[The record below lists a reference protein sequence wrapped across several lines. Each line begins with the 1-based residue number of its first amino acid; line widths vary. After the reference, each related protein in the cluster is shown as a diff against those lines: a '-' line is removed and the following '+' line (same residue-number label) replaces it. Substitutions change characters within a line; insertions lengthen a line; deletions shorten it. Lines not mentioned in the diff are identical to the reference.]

1 MKTSKRESI
10 AQKKSFLSAAL
21 ELAEYTVEHLDSDGE
36 GSSEESALEMD
47 MNSDSDVFDDNNE
60 EERFHYVMN
69 GSIHLVNRRHHRNC
83 FKVEAGVGTY
93 LPHQP
98 HLLIY

>member
-36 GSSEESALEMD
+36 GSSALEMD
-47 MNSDSDVFDDNNE
+47 MNSDSD
-60 EERFHYVMN
+60 
-69 GSIHLVNRRHHRNC
+69 
-83 FKVEAGVGTY
+83 AGVGTY

-98 HLLIY
+98 RLLIY

>member
-47 MNSDSDVFDDNNE
+47 MNSDSD
-60 EERFHYVMN
+60 
-69 GSIHLVNRRHHRNC
+69 
-83 FKVEAGVGTY
+83 AGVGTY

-98 HLLIY
+98 RLLIY